1 MRFVPGSLLACIA
14 LAAALQAAEPQRIVF
29 TRVFPNEGQIG
40 MFVAARDG
48 SDERPL
54 LTARHMDYDPVWSP
68 DGQSIVFTSD
78 REGSADLF
86 RVKPDGTSVERL
98 TDRPAYDD
106 QAAFSPDGKQ
116 LVLVSSR
123 TNGRSNLWTLDIASR
138 QMKQLTS
145 GEGGDFRPSWS
156 PDGRWIAWS
165 ELAVANG
172 RAEAHVVVAAPDG
185 SGRRESLIPFPPFY
199 LSWDPTS
206 SRVAFLGG
214 EEPFTL
220 GLVERRGDAGAR
232 PLAKG
237 VPFYLSWGPTGD
249 RMVTHVGSEGLDEL
263 GIDGETTDLGTTSL
277 LQAPSWGPDGQIAFV
292 RPAGGGGRGQ
302 LVALDERS
310 GRIRRLAD
318 LEGAAYLVVSPD
330 GSRVAFHGRDPEEQ
344 DFFDRGLPDVAT
356 DLGVHV
362 ASTDGSREV
371 VATREPAM
379 AWSWSPDGRRLAVL
393 EPVYGDQIRFRWRIW
408 SDEGSF
414 TTPPFSGS
422 ITFLQEAAF
431 FTQFA

>member
-1 MRFVPGSLLACIA
+1 MARTTRHVLALLGVACLLAACTT
-14 LAAALQAAEPQRIVF
+14 P
-29 TRVFPNEGQIG
+29 
-40 MFVAARDG
+40 
-48 SDERPL
+48 ERTLSTP
-54 LTARHMDYDPVWSP
+54 
-68 DGQSIVFTSD
+68 
-78 REGSADLF
+78 SA
-86 RVKPDGTSVERL
+86 PPATSVVPPPSETTSPPLEVDPPRAASQL
-98 TDRPAYDD
+98 PGTLLVRGDDGGMTALRPDATH
-106 QAAFSPDGKQ
+106 P
-116 LVLVSSR
+116 VTVV
-123 TNGRSNLWTLDIASR
+123 DIADGAMV
-138 QMKQLTS
+138 QQAV
-145 GEGGDFRPSWS
+145 WS

-172 RAEAHVVVAAPDG
+172 RAEAHVVVSAPDG

-220 GLVERRGDAGAR
+220 GLVERRGDPGAR

-263 GIDGETTDLGTTSL
+263 AIDGETTDLGTTSL

-292 RPAGGGGRGQ
+292 RPAGGGGRGE

-310 GRIRRLAD
+310 GRIRPLAD

-344 DFFDRGLPDVAT
+344 DFYDRGLPDVAT

-371 VATREPAM
+371 VATSEPAM

-393 EPVYGDQIRFRWRIW
+393 EPMYGDEIRFRWRIW

-431 FTQFA
+431 FTQYAQSTTMWSPDSSAFAYPAEVDDAGPVILVQPAARDAQPFVVGSGSWVGWSPV